1 VILQVK
7 FWGER
12 SSASSIA
19 LLLFTLSFSARRVRT
34 NRLLSRP
41 ILLDYPGKGQVFRGN
56 ISFSNVPGIR
66 RGPCRPTAHVRLTA
80 LLAGAVVISQILSP
94 VISLA
99 QRQSTPPPASR
110 GSSNSSAL
118 LDQAKKLVQGGD
130 AQGALSVLQDADIH
144 GANASDIHAVRGICL
159 ALLSKPIE
167 SAAEFEQAIRLR
179 PNYAPNYFSSGL
191 AYATFNNLD
200 RALDRL
206 SVALKLDPSLPGVR
220 YNYALVLARAG
231 KYAESEKEVNLELES
246 KGPRTESP
254 LDLSRLKARDA
265 YYQKKWQDTI
275 DAYRKTLDLG
285 PEWPEAY
292 AAVGEALFSLNRSE
306 ESTATLEKAAS
317 LDPENEVPHALLGK
331 LYQDSGKQDKAITEL
346 ETAHRLAPTDREVT
360 YRLYRIYSLKGD
372 SVNTPRLQKD
382 LEDLLAS
389 THAEA
394 DSETKAMVLNN
405 SGIELEKKGDLAG
418 ALEHYDQAAKT
429 DVSNLVFQR
438 NAALVLCKSG
448 RAEEAIRR
456 LRDILSIDADD
467 AETLQILA
475 VANEV
480 AAGRVGVKRTL
491 PAAQASH

>member
-1 VILQVK
+1 MSTGFGFRVSP
-7 FWGER
+7 
-12 SSASSIA
+12 SSRGHLGLTAPFVVAIVA
-19 LLLFTLSFSARRVRT
+19 VQ
-34 NRLLSRP
+34 
-41 ILLDYPGKGQVFRGN
+41 ILLPAIG
-56 ISFSNVPGIR
+56 S
-66 RGPCRPTAHVRLTA
+66 
-80 LLAGAVVISQILSP
+80 
-94 VISLA
+94 A
-99 QRQSTPPPASR
+99 QQKTKAPPAS
-110 GSSNSSAL
+110 GMSSGQSAL
-118 LDQAKKLVQGGD
+118 LDQAKKLVQDGD
-130 AQGALSVLQDADIH
+130 PQSALSLLQQADPH
-144 GANASDIHAVRGICL
+144 GPNASDIHAMKGICL

-167 SAAEFEQAIRLR
+167 SADEFEQAIRLR

-206 SVALKLDPSLPGVR
+206 SIALKLDPSLPGVR
-220 YNYALVLARAG
+220 YNYALVLARA
-231 KYAESEKEVNLELES
+231 KKFAESEAQVNLELVS
-246 KGPRTESP
+246 KSPRTES
-254 LDLSRLKARDA
+254 LVDLWRLKSRDA
-265 YYQKKWQDTI
+265 YYQKEWQETI
-275 DAYRKTLDLG
+275 DAYRKTLELD
-285 PEWPEAY
+285 PDWPEAY
-292 AAVGEALFSLNRSE
+292 AAIGEALFSLNRSE
-306 ESTATLEKAAS
+306 ESMTTLQKAAS

-331 LYQDSGKQDKAITEL
+331 LYQDSGKQDEAIAEF
-346 ETAHRLAPTDREVT
+346 EKAHRLMPSDREVT

-372 SVNTPRLQKD
+372 SVNGPRLQKD

-405 SGIELEKKGDLAG
+405 SGVELEKKGDLAG

-438 NAALVLCKSG
+438 NAALVLCKTG

-480 AAGRVGVKRTL
+480 AAGVKRTL
-491 PAAQASH
+491 PAAQTSH

>member
-1 VILQVK
+1 MSTLR
-7 FWGER
+7 FGR
-12 SSASSIA
+12 SLYRSA
-19 LLLFTLSFSARRVRT
+19 T
-34 NRLLSRP
+34 
-41 ILLDYPGKGQVFRGN
+41 KGYV
-56 ISFSNVPGIR
+56 
-66 RGPCRPTAHVRLTA
+66 
-80 LLAGAVVISQILSP
+80 LLAMSGLVGQTLSP
-94 VISLA
+94 VSLA
-99 QRQSTPPPASR
+99 QRETRVPSASKP
-110 GSSNSSAL
+110 SADTAAL
-118 LDQAKKLVQGGD
+118 LDQAKKLVHDGD
-130 AQGALSVLQDADIH
+130 PQSALSILEQADVH
-144 GANASDIHAVRGICL
+144 GAHASDIHAMKGICL

-167 SAAEFEQAIRLR
+167 SAAEFEAAIALR

-191 AYATFNNLD
+191 AYASFNNLD
-200 RALDRL
+200 RAIERL
-206 SVALKLDPSLPGVR
+206 SVALKLDPSLPGIR

-231 KYAESEKEVNLELES
+231 KYAESEKEVNVEFES

-254 LDLSRLKARDA
+254 LDLWRLKARDA

-292 AAVGEALFSLNRSE
+292 AAIGEALFSLNRSE
-306 ESTATLEKAAS
+306 ESMATLEKAAS

-331 LYQDSGKQDKAITEL
+331 LYQDSGKQDEAITQF
-346 ETAHRLAPTDREVT
+346 ETAHRLMPSDREVT

-372 SVNTPRLQKD
+372 SVNGARLQND
-382 LEDLLAS
+382 LETLLAS

-394 DSETKAMVLNN
+394 NSETKAMVLNN

-438 NAALVLCKSG
+438 NAALVLCKTG

-480 AAGRVGVKRTL
+480 AAGNVAVKRTL